1 MNGQFIK
8 TRGTLGTAPVFLTA
22 ISTILGAI
30 MFLRFGYAVGNVG
43 FVGTL
48 VIILIGHA
56 VTIPTAMALAEIA
69 TNQKVEG
76 GGEYYIIS
84 RSFGIIP
91 GSAIGISLFFSQ
103 AISVAFYTI
112 AFAEAFRPVFDWLA
126 TTYHLHITDARI
138 VSLPAVIL
146 LGLVVIIK
154 GADVGIKLLYW
165 VVGVLFLSLVLFF
178 CGSTDYTSKLDYHT
192 FIDTIAHPDNFFLV
206 FAICFPAFTGMTAG
220 VGLSGDLRDTKR
232 SIPLGTLTATLSGM
246 VIYIFIAYKL
256 ATSASPLDLSQDQLI
271 MAKIALWG
279 PIIPIGLAC
288 ATISS
293 ALGSALVAPRTL
305 QALAADDVFPFKPL
319 TAWLAKGQ
327 GAAAE
332 PRNSSLVVFAI
343 AIFFVMMGDVN
354 FVAQVISMFF
364 MVTYGSICLISFLEH
379 FAADPSYRP
388 AFRSKWYISLF
399 GAVACTWLMFK
410 MSAPYAIFAILVM
423 MALYL
428 WISYNNPERRGMASI
443 FQGAIFQISRQ
454 LQIFLQKSTQHNTE
468 ERWRPSVVCISS
480 HSFERMDAF
489 NLLRWISHRFG
500 FGTYIHHLNGYLS
513 RESVTISQDVFQRL
527 VRLTAVSHSNIY
539 VDTLTSPSYTTA
551 VAQVAQLPGIS
562 GKENNLMLFEFSRTN
577 DTDELNDIITNFK
590 MVVASGFDICILG
603 STPRDYG
610 YHSEIHV
617 WITPEDYDNASLMI
631 LLAYI
636 ILGHPDWDM
645 GEIKLFA
652 SFPSHEIN
660 EQKDRLLGLIKDGRM
675 PISAKNV
682 ELIPADP
689 GTSRKELI
697 CRQSRDADLIILG
710 LVGEALLHQKDK
722 LFRGY
727 DGVGNIL
734 WVNTK
739 NEIQLSREED
749 EEAKKSPPLPSEP
762 VAAEKQ
768 PKNREIEPPAETPS
782 AA

>member
-1 MNGQFIK
+1 MNGQLIK
-8 TRGTLGTAPVFLTA
+8 SQGSMGTAPVFLAA

-30 MFLRFGYAVGNVG
+30 MFLRFGFAVGNVG
-43 FVGTL
+43 FIGTL

-76 GGEYYIIS
+76 GGEYFIIS

-112 AFAEAFRPVFDWLA
+112 AFAEAFRPVFAWLA
-126 TTYHLHITDARI
+126 VTYQFTITDARI

-146 LGLVVIIK
+146 LGVMVITK

-165 VVGVLFLSLVLFF
+165 VVGVLFISLLLFF
-178 CGSTDYTSKLDYHT
+178 LGSTDYTKVLSYHN
-192 FIDTIAHPDNFFLV
+192 FIDTVEAPNNFFLV

-232 SIPLGTLTATLSGM
+232 SIPLGTLTATLVGM
-246 VIYIFIAYKL
+246 LVYIAIAYKL
-256 ATSASPLDLSQDQLI
+256 AVSASPADLIGDQLI

-305 QALAADDVFPFKPL
+305 QALASDDILPFRPL
-319 TAWLAKGQ
+319 AAWLAKGK
-327 GAAAE
+327 GPSSE
-332 PRNSSLVVFAI
+332 PRNSSIVVFGLAVL
-343 AIFFVMMGDVN
+343 FVMMGDVD

-399 GAVACTWLMFK
+399 GAIACIWLMFK
-410 MSAPYAIFAILVM
+410 MSMPYAIVSILVM
-423 MALYL
+423 VALYL
-428 WISYNNPERRGMASI
+428 WISYSNPDRRGLASI
-443 FQGAIFQISRQ
+443 FQGAIFQVSRQ
-454 LQIFLQKSTQHNTE
+454 LQIFLQKSTRLSTE

-480 HSFERMDAF
+480 HSFERLDAF

-500 FGTYIHHLNGYLS
+500 FGTYIHYIEGYLS
-513 RESVTISQDVFQRL
+513 RESVAVSRDVFQRL

-539 VDTLTSPSYTTA
+539 VDTMTSPSYTTA
-551 VAQVAQLPGIS
+551 ISQLAQLPGIS
-562 GKENNLMLFEFSRTN
+562 GKENNLILFEFSREHQE
-577 DTDELNDIITNFK
+577 DLNDIITNFR
-590 MVVASGFDICILG
+590 MVAASDFDICILG
-603 STPRDYG
+603 STSRNYG
-610 YHSEIHV
+610 YHREIHV
-617 WITPEDYDNASLMI
+617 WITPDDYENASLMI

-636 ILGHPDWDM
+636 VLGHPDWEE

-652 SFPSHEIN
+652 SFPSNEID
-660 EQKDRLLGLIKDGRM
+660 EQKERLLGLIRDGRL

-682 ELIPADP
+682 ELIPADS
-689 GTSRKELI
+689 GTSRKDLI
-697 CRQSRDADLIILG
+697 ATQSRDADLIIIG
-710 LVGEALLHQKDK
+710 LVSEALFHQKEK
-722 LFRGY
+722 IFEGY
-727 DGVGNIL
+727 DNLGNIL

-739 NEIQLSREED
+739 NEIQLSREETTES
-749 EEAKKSPPLPSEP
+749 EEVVPGEDDGSVVV
-762 VAAEKQ
+762 VAPE
-768 PKNREIEPPAETPS
+768 ETTPAV
-782 AA
+782 